1 MHKKHFFLS
10 NNIAEARGFS
20 PQKQG
25 FDGHTLPSKDRAA
38 QASMVKEQYVAVVNQ
53 IVTHLEE
60 REKQG
65 QPVANGIY
73 VDLKMDKSF
82 IPDSLG
88 KQDSPKGAT
97 IMKVTDNG
105 DENDVDV
112 TVYVKKDKKDWLKNK
127 VDDYSCKNTAKG
139 KPCNERLIAPI
150 NGVVATDIRTLYLIT
165 QSVWMI
171 DEEVHVYSFPL
182 SSQYKRACS
191 EIYMLNSD
199 WDKVLKNEYS
209 EDSIEFFSFI
219 GDLMAKPN
227 ESCLYEITAT
237 CIDFILE
244 HYNFDGVLYPSVQAE
259 GQGMNI
265 CIKPDVVDSKISFA
279 GAATEVIVRNGDNS
293 QIHILGNTHM
303 ITKDSFEW
311 VLTNDGKMFLQQ
323 IGLLAPSFQN
333 TPIVIRSES
342 LM

>member
-1 MHKKHFFLS
+1 MNKNIQAILNMLDSNTFQRGVLLDILESYGEDIALIPIKLFVHQKILRTRKNEDGFFGYIHELS
-10 NNIAEARGFS
+10 YPPKEYAR
-20 PQKQG
+20 
-25 FDGHTLPSKDRAA
+25 TDRASIEGKPMFY
-38 QASMVKEQYVAVVNQ
+38 ASIFTKEVEKSHAYPRIISA
-53 IVTHLEE
+53 LET
-60 REKQG
+60 
-65 QPVANGIY
+65 
-73 VDLKMDKSF
+73 
-82 IPDSLG
+82 IPL
-88 KQDSPKGAT
+88 
-97 IMKVTDNG
+97 
-105 DENDVDV
+105 
-112 TVYVKKDKKDWLKNK
+112 LR
-127 VDDYSCKNTAKG
+127 AKG
-139 KPCNERLIAPI
+139 TSGQN
-150 NGVVATDIRTLYLIT
+150 LIT

-171 DEEVHVYSFPL
+171 DEEVPVYSFPL

-191 EIYMLNSD
+191 EINMLNSD
-199 WDKVLKNEYS
+199 CKKVLKNEYS

-219 GDLMAKPN
+219 GDLMARPN
-227 ESCLYEITAT
+227 ELCLYEITAT

>member
-1 MHKKHFFLS
+1 MNKNIQAILNMLDSNTFQRGVLLDILESYGEDIALIPIKLFVHQKILRTRKNEDGFFGYIHELS
-10 NNIAEARGFS
+10 YPPKEYAR
-20 PQKQG
+20 
-25 FDGHTLPSKDRAA
+25 TDRASIEGKPMFY
-38 QASMVKEQYVAVVNQ
+38 ASIFTKEVEESHAYPRIISA
-53 IVTHLEE
+53 LET
-60 REKQG
+60 
-65 QPVANGIY
+65 
-73 VDLKMDKSF
+73 
-82 IPDSLG
+82 IPL
-88 KQDSPKGAT
+88 
-97 IMKVTDNG
+97 
-105 DENDVDV
+105 
-112 TVYVKKDKKDWLKNK
+112 LR
-127 VDDYSCKNTAKG
+127 AKG
-139 KPCNERLIAPI
+139 TSGQN
-150 NGVVATDIRTLYLIT
+150 LIT

-171 DEEVHVYSFPL
+171 DEEVHAYSFPL

-237 CIDFILE
+237 SIDFILE
-244 HYNFDGVLYPSVQAE
+244 HFDFDGVLYPSVQAE

-303 ITKDSFEW
+303 ITEDSFEW
-311 VLTNDGKMFLQQ
+311 VLTNDGKMYLQQ
-323 IGLLAPSFQN
+323 IGLLAPVLQN
-333 TPIVIRSES
+333 KPIIIRSQS
-342 LM
+342 LMKC

>member
-1 MHKKHFFLS
+1 MNKNIQTILNMLDSNTFQRGVLLDILESYGEDIALIPIKLFVHQKILRTRKNEDDVFGYIHELS
-10 NNIAEARGFS
+10 YPPKEYAR
-20 PQKQG
+20 
-25 FDGHTLPSKDRAA
+25 TDRASIEGKPMFY
-38 QASMVKEQYVAVVNQ
+38 ASIFTKEVEKSHAYPRIISA
-53 IVTHLEE
+53 LET
-60 REKQG
+60 
-65 QPVANGIY
+65 
-73 VDLKMDKSF
+73 
-82 IPDSLG
+82 IPL
-88 KQDSPKGAT
+88 
-97 IMKVTDNG
+97 
-105 DENDVDV
+105 
-112 TVYVKKDKKDWLKNK
+112 LR
-127 VDDYSCKNTAKG
+127 AKG
-139 KPCNERLIAPI
+139 TSGQN
-150 NGVVATDIRTLYLIT
+150 LIT

-182 SSQYKRACS
+182 SSQYKRACL

-244 HYNFDGVLYPSVQAE
+244 HFNFNGVLYPSVQAE

-293 QIHILGNTHM
+293 QIHILGNIHM

>member
-1 MHKKHFFLS
+1 MLDSNTFQRGVLLDILESYGEDIALIPIKLFVHQKILRTRKNEDGFFGYIHELS
-10 NNIAEARGFS
+10 YPPKEYAR
-20 PQKQG
+20 
-25 FDGHTLPSKDRAA
+25 TDRASIEGKPMFY
-38 QASMVKEQYVAVVNQ
+38 ASIFTKEVEKSHAYPRIISA
-53 IVTHLEE
+53 LET
-60 REKQG
+60 
-65 QPVANGIY
+65 
-73 VDLKMDKSF
+73 
-82 IPDSLG
+82 IPL
-88 KQDSPKGAT
+88 
-97 IMKVTDNG
+97 
-105 DENDVDV
+105 
-112 TVYVKKDKKDWLKNK
+112 LR
-127 VDDYSCKNTAKG
+127 AKG
-139 KPCNERLIAPI
+139 TSGQN
-150 NGVVATDIRTLYLIT
+150 LIT

-171 DEEVHVYSFPL
+171 DEEIHVYFFPL

-191 EIYMLNSD
+191 EINMLNSD
-199 WDKVLKNEYS
+199 CKKVLKNEYS

-219 GDLMAKPN
+219 GDLMARPN

>member
-1 MHKKHFFLS
+1 MNKNIQAILNMLDSNTFQRGVLLDILESYGEDIALIPIKLFVHQKILRTRKNEDGVFGYIHELS
-10 NNIAEARGFS
+10 YPPKEYAR
-20 PQKQG
+20 
-25 FDGHTLPSKDRAA
+25 TDRASIEGKPMFY
-38 QASMVKEQYVAVVNQ
+38 ASIFTKEVEKSHAYPRIISA
-53 IVTHLEE
+53 LET
-60 REKQG
+60 
-65 QPVANGIY
+65 
-73 VDLKMDKSF
+73 
-82 IPDSLG
+82 IPL
-88 KQDSPKGAT
+88 
-97 IMKVTDNG
+97 
-105 DENDVDV
+105 
-112 TVYVKKDKKDWLKNK
+112 LR
-127 VDDYSCKNTAKG
+127 AKG
-139 KPCNERLIAPI
+139 TSGQN
-150 NGVVATDIRTLYLIT
+150 LIT

-244 HYNFDGVLYPSVQAE
+244 HYNFDGVLYPSVQVE

>member
-1 MHKKHFFLS
+1 MNKNIQAILNMLDSNTFQRGVLLDILESYGEDIALIPIKLFVHQKILRTRKNEDVFFGYIHELS
-10 NNIAEARGFS
+10 YPPKEYAR
-20 PQKQG
+20 
-25 FDGHTLPSKDRAA
+25 TDRASIEGKPMFY
-38 QASMVKEQYVAVVNQ
+38 ASIFTKEVEKSHAYPKIISA
-53 IVTHLEE
+53 LET
-60 REKQG
+60 
-65 QPVANGIY
+65 
-73 VDLKMDKSF
+73 
-82 IPDSLG
+82 IPL
-88 KQDSPKGAT
+88 
-97 IMKVTDNG
+97 
-105 DENDVDV
+105 
-112 TVYVKKDKKDWLKNK
+112 LR
-127 VDDYSCKNTAKG
+127 AKG
-139 KPCNERLIAPI
+139 TSGQN
-150 NGVVATDIRTLYLIT
+150 LIT

-191 EIYMLNSD
+191 EINMLNSD
-199 WDKVLKNEYS
+199 CKKVLKNEYS

-219 GDLMAKPN
+219 GDLMARPN

>member
-1 MHKKHFFLS
+1 MNKNIQAVLNMLESNTFQQEVLLDILKSYDEDIALMPIKLFANQKILRTRKNEDGVFGYIHELS
-10 NNIAEARGFS
+10 YPPKEYAR
-20 PQKQG
+20 
-25 FDGHTLPSKDRAA
+25 TDRASIEGKPMFY
-38 QASMVKEQYVAVVNQ
+38 ASIFTKEVEKSHAYPRIISA
-53 IVTHLEE
+53 LET
-60 REKQG
+60 
-65 QPVANGIY
+65 
-73 VDLKMDKSF
+73 
-82 IPDSLG
+82 IPL
-88 KQDSPKGAT
+88 
-97 IMKVTDNG
+97 
-105 DENDVDV
+105 
-112 TVYVKKDKKDWLKNK
+112 LR
-127 VDDYSCKNTAKG
+127 AKG
-139 KPCNERLIAPI
+139 TSGQN
-150 NGVVATDIRTLYLIT
+150 LIT

>member
-1 MHKKHFFLS
+1 MLESNTFQREVLLDILESYGEDIALMPIKLFANQKILRTRKNEDGFFGYIHELS
-10 NNIAEARGFS
+10 YPPKEYAR
-20 PQKQG
+20 
-25 FDGHTLPSKDRAA
+25 TDRASIEGKPMFY
-38 QASMVKEQYVAVVNQ
+38 ASIFTKEVEKSHAYPRIISA
-53 IVTHLEE
+53 LET
-60 REKQG
+60 
-65 QPVANGIY
+65 
-73 VDLKMDKSF
+73 
-82 IPDSLG
+82 IPL
-88 KQDSPKGAT
+88 
-97 IMKVTDNG
+97 
-105 DENDVDV
+105 
-112 TVYVKKDKKDWLKNK
+112 LR
-127 VDDYSCKNTAKG
+127 AKG
-139 KPCNERLIAPI
+139 TCGQN
-150 NGVVATDIRTLYLIT
+150 LIT

-237 CIDFILE
+237 SIDFILE
-244 HYNFDGVLYPSVQAE
+244 HFDFDGVLYPSVQAE

>member
-1 MHKKHFFLS
+1 MNKNIQAILNMLDSNTFQRGVLLDILESYGEDIALIPIKLFVHQKILRTRKNEDGFFGYIHELS
-10 NNIAEARGFS
+10 YPPKEYAR
-20 PQKQG
+20 
-25 FDGHTLPSKDRAA
+25 TDRASIEGKPMFY
-38 QASMVKEQYVAVVNQ
+38 ASIFTKEVEKSHAYPRIISA
-53 IVTHLEE
+53 LET
-60 REKQG
+60 
-65 QPVANGIY
+65 
-73 VDLKMDKSF
+73 
-82 IPDSLG
+82 IPL
-88 KQDSPKGAT
+88 
-97 IMKVTDNG
+97 
-105 DENDVDV
+105 
-112 TVYVKKDKKDWLKNK
+112 LR
-127 VDDYSCKNTAKG
+127 AKG
-139 KPCNERLIAPI
+139 TSGQN
-150 NGVVATDIRTLYLIT
+150 LIT

>member
-1 MHKKHFFLS
+1 MNKNIQAILNMLDSNTFQRGVLLDILESYGEDIALIPIKLFVHQKILRTRKNEDGFFGYIHELS
-10 NNIAEARGFS
+10 YPPKEYAR
-20 PQKQG
+20 
-25 FDGHTLPSKDRAA
+25 TDRASIEGKPMFY
-38 QASMVKEQYVAVVNQ
+38 ASIFTKEVEKSHAYPRIISA
-53 IVTHLEE
+53 LET
-60 REKQG
+60 
-65 QPVANGIY
+65 
-73 VDLKMDKSF
+73 
-82 IPDSLG
+82 IPL
-88 KQDSPKGAT
+88 
-97 IMKVTDNG
+97 
-105 DENDVDV
+105 
-112 TVYVKKDKKDWLKNK
+112 LR
-127 VDDYSCKNTAKG
+127 AKG
-139 KPCNERLIAPI
+139 TSGQN
-150 NGVVATDIRTLYLIT
+150 LIT

-171 DEEVHVYSFPL
+171 DEEIHVYSFPL

-191 EIYMLNSD
+191 EINMLNSD
-199 WDKVLKNEYS
+199 CKKVLKNEYS

-219 GDLMAKPN
+219 GDLMARPN

>member
-1 MHKKHFFLS
+1 MLDSNTFQRGVLLDILESYGEDIALIPIKLFVHQKILRTRKNEDGFFGYIHELS
-10 NNIAEARGFS
+10 YPPKEYAR
-20 PQKQG
+20 
-25 FDGHTLPSKDRAA
+25 TDRASIEGKPMFY
-38 QASMVKEQYVAVVNQ
+38 ASIFTKEVEKSHAYPRIISA
-53 IVTHLEE
+53 LET
-60 REKQG
+60 
-65 QPVANGIY
+65 
-73 VDLKMDKSF
+73 
-82 IPDSLG
+82 IPL
-88 KQDSPKGAT
+88 
-97 IMKVTDNG
+97 
-105 DENDVDV
+105 
-112 TVYVKKDKKDWLKNK
+112 LR
-127 VDDYSCKNTAKG
+127 AKG
-139 KPCNERLIAPI
+139 TSGQN
-150 NGVVATDIRTLYLIT
+150 LIT

-191 EIYMLNSD
+191 EINMLNSD
-199 WDKVLKNEYS
+199 CKKVLKNEYS

-219 GDLMAKPN
+219 GDLMARPN

-244 HYNFDGVLYPSVQAE
+244 HFDFDGVLYPSVQAE

>member
-1 MHKKHFFLS
+1 MLGSNTFQRGVLLDILESYGEDIALIPIKLFVHQKILRTRKNEDGFFGYIHELS
-10 NNIAEARGFS
+10 YPPKEYAR
-20 PQKQG
+20 
-25 FDGHTLPSKDRAA
+25 TDRASIEGKPMFY
-38 QASMVKEQYVAVVNQ
+38 ASIFTKEVEKSHAYPRIISA
-53 IVTHLEE
+53 LET
-60 REKQG
+60 
-65 QPVANGIY
+65 
-73 VDLKMDKSF
+73 
-82 IPDSLG
+82 IPL
-88 KQDSPKGAT
+88 
-97 IMKVTDNG
+97 
-105 DENDVDV
+105 
-112 TVYVKKDKKDWLKNK
+112 LR
-127 VDDYSCKNTAKG
+127 AKG
-139 KPCNERLIAPI
+139 TSGQN
-150 NGVVATDIRTLYLIT
+150 LIT

>member
-1 MHKKHFFLS
+1 MNKNIQAILDMLESNTFQKGVLLDILKSYGEDIALMPIKLFANQKILRTRKNEDDIFGYIHELS
-10 NNIAEARGFS
+10 YPPKEYAR
-20 PQKQG
+20 
-25 FDGHTLPSKDRAA
+25 TDRASIEGKPMFY
-38 QASMVKEQYVAVVNQ
+38 ASIFTKEVEKSHAYPRIISA
-53 IVTHLEE
+53 LET
-60 REKQG
+60 
-65 QPVANGIY
+65 
-73 VDLKMDKSF
+73 
-82 IPDSLG
+82 IPL
-88 KQDSPKGAT
+88 
-97 IMKVTDNG
+97 
-105 DENDVDV
+105 
-112 TVYVKKDKKDWLKNK
+112 LR
-127 VDDYSCKNTAKG
+127 AKG
-139 KPCNERLIAPI
+139 TSGQN
-150 NGVVATDIRTLYLIT
+150 LIT

-171 DEEVHVYSFPL
+171 DEEVHAYSFPL

-219 GDLMAKPN
+219 GDLMAKSN
-227 ESCLYEITAT
+227 QSCLYEITAT

-244 HYNFDGVLYPSVQAE
+244 HFDFDGVLYPSVQAE

-303 ITKDSFEW
+303 ITEDSFEW

>member
-1 MHKKHFFLS
+1 MNKNIQAILNMLDSNTFQRRVLLDILESYGEDIALIPIKLFVHQKILRTRKNEDGVFGYIHELS
-10 NNIAEARGFS
+10 YPPKEYAR
-20 PQKQG
+20 
-25 FDGHTLPSKDRAA
+25 TDRASIEGKPMFY
-38 QASMVKEQYVAVVNQ
+38 ASIFTKEVEKSHAYPRIISA
-53 IVTHLEE
+53 LET
-60 REKQG
+60 
-65 QPVANGIY
+65 
-73 VDLKMDKSF
+73 
-82 IPDSLG
+82 IPL
-88 KQDSPKGAT
+88 
-97 IMKVTDNG
+97 
-105 DENDVDV
+105 
-112 TVYVKKDKKDWLKNK
+112 LR
-127 VDDYSCKNTAKG
+127 AKG
-139 KPCNERLIAPI
+139 TSGQN
-150 NGVVATDIRTLYLIT
+150 LIT

-311 VLTNDGKMFLQQ
+311 VLTNDGKMFLLQ

>member
-1 MHKKHFFLS
+1 MLDSNTFQRGVLLDILESYGEDIALIPIKLFVHQKILRTRKNEDDVFGYIHELS
-10 NNIAEARGFS
+10 YPPKEYAR
-20 PQKQG
+20 
-25 FDGHTLPSKDRAA
+25 TDRASIEGKPMFY
-38 QASMVKEQYVAVVNQ
+38 ASIFTKEVEKSHAYPRIISA
-53 IVTHLEE
+53 LET
-60 REKQG
+60 
-65 QPVANGIY
+65 
-73 VDLKMDKSF
+73 
-82 IPDSLG
+82 IPL
-88 KQDSPKGAT
+88 
-97 IMKVTDNG
+97 
-105 DENDVDV
+105 
-112 TVYVKKDKKDWLKNK
+112 LR
-127 VDDYSCKNTAKG
+127 AKG
-139 KPCNERLIAPI
+139 TSGQN
-150 NGVVATDIRTLYLIT
+150 LIT

-227 ESCLYEITAT
+227 ESCLYEITAS

>member
-1 MHKKHFFLS
+1 MNKNIQAILNMLGSNTFQRGVLLDILESYGEDIALIPIKLFVHQKILRTRKNEDGFFGYIHELS
-10 NNIAEARGFS
+10 YPPKEYAR
-20 PQKQG
+20 
-25 FDGHTLPSKDRAA
+25 TDRASIEGKPMFY
-38 QASMVKEQYVAVVNQ
+38 ASIFTKEVEKSHAYPRIISA
-53 IVTHLEE
+53 LET
-60 REKQG
+60 
-65 QPVANGIY
+65 
-73 VDLKMDKSF
+73 
-82 IPDSLG
+82 IPL
-88 KQDSPKGAT
+88 
-97 IMKVTDNG
+97 
-105 DENDVDV
+105 
-112 TVYVKKDKKDWLKNK
+112 LR
-127 VDDYSCKNTAKG
+127 AKG
-139 KPCNERLIAPI
+139 TSGQN
-150 NGVVATDIRTLYLIT
+150 LIT

-219 GDLMAKPN
+219 GDLMARPN

>member
-1 MHKKHFFLS
+1 MLDSNTFQRGVLLDILESYGEDIALIPIKLFVHQKILRTRKNEDGFFGYIHELS
-10 NNIAEARGFS
+10 YPPKEYAR
-20 PQKQG
+20 
-25 FDGHTLPSKDRAA
+25 TDRASIEGKPMFY
-38 QASMVKEQYVAVVNQ
+38 ASIFTKEVEKSHAYPRIISA
-53 IVTHLEE
+53 LET
-60 REKQG
+60 
-65 QPVANGIY
+65 
-73 VDLKMDKSF
+73 
-82 IPDSLG
+82 IPL
-88 KQDSPKGAT
+88 
-97 IMKVTDNG
+97 
-105 DENDVDV
+105 
-112 TVYVKKDKKDWLKNK
+112 LR
-127 VDDYSCKNTAKG
+127 AKG
-139 KPCNERLIAPI
+139 TSGQK
-150 NGVVATDIRTLYLIT
+150 LIT

-191 EIYMLNSD
+191 EINMLNSD
-199 WDKVLKNEYS
+199 CKKVLKNEYS

-219 GDLMAKPN
+219 GDLMARPN

-333 TPIVIRSES
+333 IPIVIRSES

>member
-1 MHKKHFFLS
+1 MLDSNTFQRGVLLDILESYGEDIALIPIKLFVHQKILRTRKNEDGFFGYIHELS
-10 NNIAEARGFS
+10 YPPKEYAR
-20 PQKQG
+20 
-25 FDGHTLPSKDRAA
+25 TDRASIEGKPMFY
-38 QASMVKEQYVAVVNQ
+38 ASIFTKEVEKSHAYPRIISA
-53 IVTHLEE
+53 LET
-60 REKQG
+60 
-65 QPVANGIY
+65 
-73 VDLKMDKSF
+73 
-82 IPDSLG
+82 IPL
-88 KQDSPKGAT
+88 
-97 IMKVTDNG
+97 
-105 DENDVDV
+105 
-112 TVYVKKDKKDWLKNK
+112 LR
-127 VDDYSCKNTAKG
+127 AKG
-139 KPCNERLIAPI
+139 TSGQN
-150 NGVVATDIRTLYLIT
+150 LIT

-191 EIYMLNSD
+191 EINMLNSD
-199 WDKVLKNEYS
+199 CKKVLKNEYS

-219 GDLMAKPN
+219 GDLMARPN

>member
-1 MHKKHFFLS
+1 MLDSNTFQRGVLLDILESYGEDIALIPIKLFVHQKILRTRKNEDGFFGYIHELS
-10 NNIAEARGFS
+10 YPPKEYAR
-20 PQKQG
+20 
-25 FDGHTLPSKDRAA
+25 TDRASIEGKPMFY
-38 QASMVKEQYVAVVNQ
+38 ASIFTKEVEKSHAYPRIISA
-53 IVTHLEE
+53 LET
-60 REKQG
+60 
-65 QPVANGIY
+65 
-73 VDLKMDKSF
+73 
-82 IPDSLG
+82 IPL
-88 KQDSPKGAT
+88 
-97 IMKVTDNG
+97 
-105 DENDVDV
+105 
-112 TVYVKKDKKDWLKNK
+112 LR
-127 VDDYSCKNTAKG
+127 AKG
-139 KPCNERLIAPI
+139 TSGQN
-150 NGVVATDIRTLYLIT
+150 LIT

-191 EIYMLNSD
+191 EINMLNSD
-199 WDKVLKNEYS
+199 CKKVLKNEYS

-219 GDLMAKPN
+219 GDLMARPN

-333 TPIVIRSES
+333 TSIVIRSES

>member
-1 MHKKHFFLS
+1 MNKNIQAILNMLDS
-10 NNIAEARGFS
+10 NTFQRGVLLDILKSYDENIALMPIKLFANQKILRTRKNEDGFFGYIHELSYPPKEYAR
-20 PQKQG
+20 
-25 FDGHTLPSKDRAA
+25 TDRASIEGKPMFY
-38 QASMVKEQYVAVVNQ
+38 ASIFTKEVEKSHAYPRIISA
-53 IVTHLEE
+53 LET
-60 REKQG
+60 
-65 QPVANGIY
+65 
-73 VDLKMDKSF
+73 
-82 IPDSLG
+82 IPL
-88 KQDSPKGAT
+88 
-97 IMKVTDNG
+97 
-105 DENDVDV
+105 
-112 TVYVKKDKKDWLKNK
+112 LR
-127 VDDYSCKNTAKG
+127 AKG
-139 KPCNERLIAPI
+139 TSGQN
-150 NGVVATDIRTLYLIT
+150 LIT

-219 GDLMAKPN
+219 GDLMARPN

>member
-1 MHKKHFFLS
+1 MNKNIQAILNMLDSNTFQRGVLLDILESYGEDIALIPIKLFVHQKILRTRKNEDAVFGYIHELS
-10 NNIAEARGFS
+10 YPPKEYAR
-20 PQKQG
+20 
-25 FDGHTLPSKDRAA
+25 TDRASIEGKPMFY
-38 QASMVKEQYVAVVNQ
+38 ASIFTKDVEKSHAYPRIISA
-53 IVTHLEE
+53 LET
-60 REKQG
+60 
-65 QPVANGIY
+65 
-73 VDLKMDKSF
+73 
-82 IPDSLG
+82 IPL
-88 KQDSPKGAT
+88 
-97 IMKVTDNG
+97 
-105 DENDVDV
+105 
-112 TVYVKKDKKDWLKNK
+112 LR
-127 VDDYSCKNTAKG
+127 AKG
-139 KPCNERLIAPI
+139 TSGQN
-150 NGVVATDIRTLYLIT
+150 LIT

>member
-1 MHKKHFFLS
+1 MNKNIQAILNMLDSNTFQRGVLLDILESYGEDIALIPIKLFVHQKILRTRKNEDVFFGYIHELS
-10 NNIAEARGFS
+10 YPPKEYAR
-20 PQKQG
+20 
-25 FDGHTLPSKDRAA
+25 TDRASIEGKPMFY
-38 QASMVKEQYVAVVNQ
+38 ASIFTKEVEKSHAYPRIISA
-53 IVTHLEE
+53 LET
-60 REKQG
+60 
-65 QPVANGIY
+65 
-73 VDLKMDKSF
+73 
-82 IPDSLG
+82 IPL
-88 KQDSPKGAT
+88 
-97 IMKVTDNG
+97 
-105 DENDVDV
+105 
-112 TVYVKKDKKDWLKNK
+112 LR
-127 VDDYSCKNTAKG
+127 AKG
-139 KPCNERLIAPI
+139 TSGQN
-150 NGVVATDIRTLYLIT
+150 LIT

-171 DEEVHVYSFPL
+171 DEEVHAYSFPL

-191 EIYMLNSD
+191 EINMLNSD

-237 CIDFILE
+237 TIDFILE
-244 HYNFDGVLYPSVQAE
+244 HFDFDGVLYPSVQAE

-333 TPIVIRSES
+333 TPIVLRSES

>member
-1 MHKKHFFLS
+1 M
-10 NNIAEARGFS
+10 E
-20 PQKQG
+20 
-25 FDGHTLPSKDRAA
+25 T
-38 QASMVKEQYVAVVNQ
+38 
-53 IVTHLEE
+53 
-60 REKQG
+60 
-65 QPVANGIY
+65 
-73 VDLKMDKSF
+73 
-82 IPDSLG
+82 IPL
-88 KQDSPKGAT
+88 
-97 IMKVTDNG
+97 
-105 DENDVDV
+105 
-112 TVYVKKDKKDWLKNK
+112 LR
-127 VDDYSCKNTAKG
+127 AKG
-139 KPCNERLIAPI
+139 TSGQN
-150 NGVVATDIRTLYLIT
+150 LIT

-171 DEEVHVYSFPL
+171 DEEIHVYFFPL

-191 EIYMLNSD
+191 EINMLNSD
-199 WDKVLKNEYS
+199 CKKVLKNEYS

-219 GDLMAKPN
+219 GDLMARPN

>member
-1 MHKKHFFLS
+1 MLESNTFQREVLLDILESYGEDIALMPIKLFANQKILRTRKNEDGFFGYIHELS
-10 NNIAEARGFS
+10 YPPKEYAR
-20 PQKQG
+20 
-25 FDGHTLPSKDRAA
+25 TDRASIEGKPMFY
-38 QASMVKEQYVAVVNQ
+38 ASIFTKEVEKSHAYPRIISA
-53 IVTHLEE
+53 LET
-60 REKQG
+60 
-65 QPVANGIY
+65 
-73 VDLKMDKSF
+73 
-82 IPDSLG
+82 IPL
-88 KQDSPKGAT
+88 
-97 IMKVTDNG
+97 
-105 DENDVDV
+105 
-112 TVYVKKDKKDWLKNK
+112 LR
-127 VDDYSCKNTAKG
+127 AKG
-139 KPCNERLIAPI
+139 TSGQN
-150 NGVVATDIRTLYLIT
+150 LIT

-237 CIDFILE
+237 SIDFILE
-244 HYNFDGVLYPSVQAE
+244 HFDFDGVLYPSVQAE

>member
-1 MHKKHFFLS
+1 MNKNIQAILNMLDSNTFQRGVLLDILESYGEDIALIPIKLFVHQKILRTRKNEDDVFGYIHELS
-10 NNIAEARGFS
+10 YPPKEYAR
-20 PQKQG
+20 
-25 FDGHTLPSKDRAA
+25 TDRASIEGKPMFY
-38 QASMVKEQYVAVVNQ
+38 ASIFTKEVEKSHAYPRIISA
-53 IVTHLEE
+53 LET
-60 REKQG
+60 
-65 QPVANGIY
+65 
-73 VDLKMDKSF
+73 
-82 IPDSLG
+82 IPL
-88 KQDSPKGAT
+88 
-97 IMKVTDNG
+97 
-105 DENDVDV
+105 
-112 TVYVKKDKKDWLKNK
+112 LR
-127 VDDYSCKNTAKG
+127 AKG
-139 KPCNERLIAPI
+139 TSGQN
-150 NGVVATDIRTLYLIT
+150 LIT

>member
-1 MHKKHFFLS
+1 MNKNIQAILNMLDSNTFQRGVLLDILESYGEDIALIPIKLFVHQKILRTRKNEDGFFGYIHELS
-10 NNIAEARGFS
+10 YPPKEYAR
-20 PQKQG
+20 
-25 FDGHTLPSKDRAA
+25 TDRASIEGKPMFY
-38 QASMVKEQYVAVVNQ
+38 ASIFTKEVEKSHAYPRIISA
-53 IVTHLEE
+53 LET
-60 REKQG
+60 
-65 QPVANGIY
+65 
-73 VDLKMDKSF
+73 
-82 IPDSLG
+82 IPL
-88 KQDSPKGAT
+88 
-97 IMKVTDNG
+97 
-105 DENDVDV
+105 
-112 TVYVKKDKKDWLKNK
+112 LR
-127 VDDYSCKNTAKG
+127 AKG
-139 KPCNERLIAPI
+139 TSGQN
-150 NGVVATDIRTLYLIT
+150 LIT

-191 EIYMLNSD
+191 EINMLNSD
-199 WDKVLKNEYS
+199 CKKVLKNEYS

-219 GDLMAKPN
+219 GDLMARPN

-311 VLTNDGKMFLQQ
+311 VLTNDGKCFCSKL
-323 IGLLAPSFQN
+323 
-333 TPIVIRSES
+333 VC
-342 LM
+342 

>member
-1 MHKKHFFLS
+1 MNKNIQAILNMLDSNTFQRGVLLDILESYGEDIALIPIKLFVHQKILRTRKNEDGFFGYIHELS
-10 NNIAEARGFS
+10 YPPKEYAR
-20 PQKQG
+20 
-25 FDGHTLPSKDRAA
+25 TDRASIEGKPMFY
-38 QASMVKEQYVAVVNQ
+38 ASIFTKEVEKSHAYPRIISA
-53 IVTHLEE
+53 LET
-60 REKQG
+60 
-65 QPVANGIY
+65 
-73 VDLKMDKSF
+73 
-82 IPDSLG
+82 IPL
-88 KQDSPKGAT
+88 
-97 IMKVTDNG
+97 
-105 DENDVDV
+105 
-112 TVYVKKDKKDWLKNK
+112 LR
-127 VDDYSCKNTAKG
+127 AKG
-139 KPCNERLIAPI
+139 TSGQN
-150 NGVVATDIRTLYLIT
+150 LIT

-191 EIYMLNSD
+191 EINMLNSD
-199 WDKVLKNEYS
+199 CKKVLKNEYS

-219 GDLMAKPN
+219 GDLMARPN

-333 TPIVIRSES
+333 IPIVIRSES

>member
-1 MHKKHFFLS
+1 MNKNIQAILNMLDSNTFQRGVLLDILESYGEDIALIPIKLFVHQKILRTRKNEDGFFGYIHELS
-10 NNIAEARGFS
+10 YPPKEYAR
-20 PQKQG
+20 
-25 FDGHTLPSKDRAA
+25 TDRASIEGKPMFY
-38 QASMVKEQYVAVVNQ
+38 ASIFTKEVEKSHAYPRIISA
-53 IVTHLEE
+53 LET
-60 REKQG
+60 
-65 QPVANGIY
+65 
-73 VDLKMDKSF
+73 
-82 IPDSLG
+82 IPL
-88 KQDSPKGAT
+88 
-97 IMKVTDNG
+97 
-105 DENDVDV
+105 
-112 TVYVKKDKKDWLKNK
+112 LR
-127 VDDYSCKNTAKG
+127 AKG
-139 KPCNERLIAPI
+139 TSGQN
-150 NGVVATDIRTLYLIT
+150 LIT

-191 EIYMLNSD
+191 EINMLNSD
-199 WDKVLKNEYS
+199 CKKVLKNEYS

-333 TPIVIRSES
+333 TSIVIRSES

>member
-1 MHKKHFFLS
+1 MNKNIQAILNMLDSNTFQRGVLLDILESYGEDIALIPIKLFVHQKILRTRKNEDGFFGYIHELS
-10 NNIAEARGFS
+10 YPPKEYAR
-20 PQKQG
+20 
-25 FDGHTLPSKDRAA
+25 TDRASIEGKPMFY
-38 QASMVKEQYVAVVNQ
+38 ASIFTKEVEKSHAYPRIISA
-53 IVTHLEE
+53 LET
-60 REKQG
+60 
-65 QPVANGIY
+65 
-73 VDLKMDKSF
+73 
-82 IPDSLG
+82 IPL
-88 KQDSPKGAT
+88 
-97 IMKVTDNG
+97 
-105 DENDVDV
+105 
-112 TVYVKKDKKDWLKNK
+112 LR
-127 VDDYSCKNTAKG
+127 AKG
-139 KPCNERLIAPI
+139 TSGQN
-150 NGVVATDIRTLYLIT
+150 LIT

-219 GDLMAKPN
+219 GGLMAKPN

>member
-1 MHKKHFFLS
+1 MLDSNTFQRGVLLDILESYGEDIALIPIKLFVHQKILRTRKNEDGFFGYIHELS
-10 NNIAEARGFS
+10 YPPKEYAR
-20 PQKQG
+20 
-25 FDGHTLPSKDRAA
+25 TDRASIEGKPMFY
-38 QASMVKEQYVAVVNQ
+38 ASIFTKEVEKSHAYPRIISA
-53 IVTHLEE
+53 LET
-60 REKQG
+60 
-65 QPVANGIY
+65 I
-73 VDLKMDKSF
+73 
-82 IPDSLG
+82 SL
-88 KQDSPKGAT
+88 
-97 IMKVTDNG
+97 
-105 DENDVDV
+105 
-112 TVYVKKDKKDWLKNK
+112 LR
-127 VDDYSCKNTAKG
+127 AKG
-139 KPCNERLIAPI
+139 TSGQN
-150 NGVVATDIRTLYLIT
+150 LIT

-191 EIYMLNSD
+191 EINMLNSD
-199 WDKVLKNEYS
+199 CKKVLKNEYS

-219 GDLMAKPN
+219 GDLMARPN